1 MLSLWEIDYLKDAY
15 LTYFSR
21 GTANVL
27 GKVQFLKSH
36 FLLCISM
43 ANSFNIIH
51 VALAGPVFVF
61 LSSLTKSLVTKSMIL
76 SSNCI
81 GSGAT

>member
-1 MLSLWEIDYLKDAY
+1 MLSLWEIDYLKDAL

-36 FLLCISM
+36 FLLCM

-51 VALAGPVFVF
+51 VPLALAGPVFVF

-76 SSNCI
+76 FANCI